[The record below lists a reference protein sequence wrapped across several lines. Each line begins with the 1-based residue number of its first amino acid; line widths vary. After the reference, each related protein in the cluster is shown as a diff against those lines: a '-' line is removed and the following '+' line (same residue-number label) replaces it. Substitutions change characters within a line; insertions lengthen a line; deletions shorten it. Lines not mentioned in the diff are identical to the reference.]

1 MPAATVGDVPSEGS
15 ASIDPPVLAGPRAAD
30 GTAGAADPSPIG
42 SPSDHTV
49 PYPSGR
55 RLPLMLDV
63 VGLLARLLL
72 AGVWLA
78 SGVIKASNLA
88 ETEVAVKGYQLLPE
102 SLVVPV
108 SAVLPYL
115 EIAVGVLLV
124 LGLATRLA
132 AILSLLL
139 LAAFLVGVISA
150 AARGLSIDCGCF
162 GGGGQVAAGATQYTW
177 EILRDSGLVVVAGY
191 LLVRPWSLLSV
202 DGWIRAR
209 AEARYAEPA

>member
-1 MPAATVGDVPSEGS
+1 MTAVTVGDVPSDPS
-15 ASIDPPVLAGPRAAD
+15 AAGDPPVLAGPRGGDA
-30 GTAGAADPSPIG
+30 TAGGQSPSPIG
-42 SPSDHTV
+42 DPPDGTV
-49 PYPSGR
+49 TEPAAPR
-55 RLPLMLDV
+55 WPMVLDA

-88 ETEVAVKGYQLLPE
+88 ETEVAVRGYQLLPE

-108 SAVLPYL
+108 AAVLPYL

-162 GGGGQVAAGATQYTW
+162 GGGGQVAAGDTQYTW
-177 EILRDSGLVVVAGY
+177 EILRDSGLVLVAGY
-191 LLVRPWSLLSV
+191 LLVRPWSLLSA
-202 DGWIRAR
+202 DGWIRSR
-209 AEARYAEPA
+209 AARYAEPA

>member
-1 MPAATVGDVPSEGS
+1 VGDVPSEPS
-15 ASIDPPVLAGPRAAD
+15 APIDPAVLTGPRGADRAAR
-30 GTAGAADPSPIG
+30 AESPSPIG
-42 SPSDHTV
+42 SEPEAAVTE
-49 PYPSGR
+49 PSGR
-55 RLPLMLDV
+55 RLPLVLDV

-88 ETEVAVKGYQLLPE
+88 ETEVAVQGYQLLPE

-108 SAVLPYL
+108 AAVLPYL
-115 EIAVGVLLV
+115 EIAVGVLLA

-162 GGGGQVAAGATQYTW
+162 GGGGQVATGATQYTW

-191 LLVRPWSLLSV
+191 LLARPWSLLSV

-209 AEARYAEPA
+209 AQARYAEPA